1 MRTAFTRVLGRRLTL
16 VLLLLAVLL
25 ASTAAWAFWAAKSSG
40 TASGHVGDLA
50 APQISSA
57 TPGGGTVTLNWTAV
71 SAPAGGTVSYYVSR
85 DGGTASSA
93 CPSSGAPGTQTSCT
107 DAGVSIGSHKYT
119 VTAVWRSWT
128 AKSESTSAQV
138 TSGAATHLVL
148 TPATTTPTAGAADN
162 LTITAK
168 DAANNT
174 VSSYTGSRSLKFSG
188 ASTIGPLHPTVSDN
202 SGSPIE
208 FGATAG
214 TTVTFSAGVA
224 SVSGTSNGVMTLY
237 KAETA
242 SVKVSDGTIDN
253 GSSGTSVTVAAGAAA
268 GFTLSTATRTAGTS
282 FGEELVAKDSSG
294 NTATSYTGAR
304 TIAFSGP
311 GSSPNGK
318 APVLPTVSVTFNS
331 GVGTT
336 TGSALTLYDADE
348 AATLTATQGSIS
360 GTSASFVVNAT
371 SIASFALGSAPQTAG
386 VAFFESITAL
396 DSYGNTATSYTGTKT
411 LSFSGPGS
419 SPEGNAPEYKT
430 SVSFTAGVGASEIKL
445 YKAETPTL
453 KATQATF
460 TGSASFTVSAASAA
474 KLTFSTISTQNAGT
488 AFEPTITA
496 KDSFGNTA
504 TSYTGTRT
512 IGFTGPNSSPLGN
525 APKYPATVSFS
536 AGSGKASSI
545 TIYDAGSTS
554 LNASDGT
561 ISGASASFTVN
572 ALSTT
577 SRFMLSTPSPTA
589 GTALTE
595 TVTAADTYGNTTTGY
610 AGTKSISF
618 SGPAKSPNNTSPK
631 YPSQL
636 SFSAGVATTS
646 AITLYA
652 VQTTTLTAKET
663 FGSISGESE
672 SFTAASASPSSLSVS
687 TPATQTAGVAF
698 NLSITGAKDPYGNPV
713 GGTQTVSFSGPSS
726 APDGTTASYPSS
738 TTFAAGEAKVA
749 VTLSDAQTT
758 SIKVTSGTGSNA
770 TANFIVNA
778 APMAG
783 FSLTAVSSTVF
794 VGQGDELT
802 IKAVDDFENTITSY
816 AGSKTL
822 KFSGAKASGT
832 KQPTVSN
839 GSPTPVNFEE
849 PTAITFASG
858 VAKSSSSSG
867 VMKLY
872 AIETAHVVVSEGTLT
887 SSPLNVTVEAAEISS
902 LTMSNHTNGT
912 KGRIEKDDTLTL
924 GFNDQIAANSFCSA
938 WSVNGIN
945 HELSG
950 NGVVTVTLTDGSGVS
965 DDTLTVS
972 STACAIHLGTIDL
985 GSASY
990 VSGGSATFSG
1000 NGSSSSTVKYTASS
1014 EKLTIELG
1022 GQGGTG
1028 TTKTV
1033 SSSAAKLT
1041 PDVNLTDEFG
1051 NVFPA
1056 FTTATTAQF

>member
-1 MRTAFTRVLGRRLTL
+1 MRTAFTRVLGRRRTL

-25 ASTAAWAFWAAKSSG
+25 ASTTAWAFWAAKSSG
-40 TASGHVGDLA
+40 SASGQVGGLP

-57 TPGGGTVTLNWTAV
+57 TPGGGTVTLNWTTV

-85 DGGTASSA
+85 DGGAASSA
-93 CPSSGAPGTQTSCT
+93 CPSSTSPGTQTSCT
-107 DAGVSIGSHKYT
+107 DTGVSTGSHKYT
-119 VTAVWRSWT
+119 VTAVWHSWT
-128 AKSESTSAQV
+128 AKSASAAAQV

-162 LTITAK
+162 LTVTAK

-174 VSSYTGSRSLKFSG
+174 VTSYMGSKSLKFSG
-188 ASTIGPLHPTVSDN
+188 ANTIGSLHPTVSDGN
-202 SGSPIE
+202 GTARE
-208 FGATAG
+208 FGAPEGTAI
-214 TTVTFSAGVA
+214 TFSAGVA
-224 SVSGTSNGVMTLY
+224 SVSGATNGVMTLY

-253 GSSGTSVTVAAGAAA
+253 GSGTSVTVAASVAV
-268 GFTLSTATRTAGTS
+268 GFTLSTATRTAGTP

-294 NTATSYTGAR
+294 NTATSYTGAK
-304 TIAFSGP
+304 TIVFSGP

-318 APVLPTVSVTFNS
+318 APVLPTVSVTFNA

-336 TGSALTLYDADE
+336 TGSPITLYDADE
-348 AATLTATQGSIS
+348 AATLTAAQGTVS
-360 GTSASFVVNAT
+360 GTSASFIVNAVG
-371 SIASFALGSAPQTAG
+371 IASFALGSAPQTVG
-386 VAFFESITAL
+386 VAFSEQITAL
-396 DSYGNTATSYTGTKT
+396 DTFGNTATSYAGGKT
-411 LSFSGPGS
+411 LSFGGPGS
-419 SPEGNAPEYKT
+419 SPEGTAPEYKT
-430 SVSFTAGVGASEIKL
+430 SVSFTAGVGTSEIKL

-460 TGSASFTVSAASAA
+460 SGSASFIVSAASAA
-474 KLTFSTISTQNAGT
+474 RLTFAAISAQSAGT

-496 KDSFGNTA
+496 KDAFGNTA
-504 TSYTGTRT
+504 TSYTG
-512 IGFTGPNSSPLGN
+512 IKPIAFTGPGSSPLGN

-536 AGSGKASSI
+536 AGTGKASSI
-545 TIYDAGSTS
+545 TIYDAGSTT

-561 ISGASASFTVN
+561 ISAASANFTVN

-595 TVTAADTYGNTTTGY
+595 TVTAADSYGNTTTGY
-610 AGTKSISF
+610 TGTKNISF

-636 SFSAGVATTS
+636 SFSSGVGTTS
-646 AITLYA
+646 SITLYA
-652 VQTTTLTAKET
+652 AQTTTLTAKET

-672 SFTAASASPSSLSVS
+672 SFTVASASPSSLSVS

-698 NLSITGAKDPYGNPV
+698 NLSITAAKDAYGNLV
-713 GGTQTVSFSGPSS
+713 GGTQALSFSGPSS
-726 APDGTTASYPSS
+726 APDGTAPSYPSS
-738 TTFAAGEAKVA
+738 ATFTAGEAKST

-758 SIKVTSGTGSNA
+758 SIKVTSGTGSSP
-770 TANFIVNA
+770 TSNFIVNA
-778 APMAG
+778 ATMAG
-783 FSLTAVSSTVF
+783 FSLSAVSSTVF
-794 VGQGDELT
+794 AGQGDELT
-802 IKAVDDFENTITSY
+802 IKAVDSFENTITSY
-816 AGSKTL
+816 AGSRNL
-822 KFSGAKASGT
+822 KFTGAKASGG
-832 KQPTVSN
+832 KEPTVSSSSN
-839 GSPTPVNFEE
+839 VPIGFEA
-849 PTAITFASG
+849 PTAITFTAG
-858 VAKSSSSSG
+858 VAKSSGSSG

-887 SSPLNVTVEAAEISS
+887 SSPLSVTVEAAEISS
-902 LTMSNHTNGT
+902 LTMTNHMGGT

-924 GFNDQIAANSFCSA
+924 GFNDQIAANSFCSS
-938 WSVNGIN
+938 WSGNGAN
-945 HELSG
+945 HELTG
-950 NGVVTVTLTDGSGVS
+950 NGAVTVTLTDGSGTS

-972 STACAIHLGTIDL
+972 STACTIHLGTIDL
-985 GSASY
+985 GSAGY

-1000 NGSSSSTVKYTASS
+1000 NGSSASTVKYTASN

-1022 GQGGTG
+1022 GQGGSG

-1041 PDVNLTDEFG
+1041 PDTNLTDEFG
-1051 NVFPA
+1051 NLFPA
-1056 FTTATTAQF
+1056 FTTATTVQF